1 MREANAIDR
10 GPVVFEATDF
20 PSRFD
25 LADVDAVISR
35 PPAGYQFAVGMELE
49 GRGLGPGG
57 DCVCPNCGEKASHE
71 RGTPCFE
78 VKCPKCGTPMT
89 RS

>member
-1 MREANAIDR
+1 MPPQREQGAKGGGR
-10 GPVVFEATDF
+10 GQE
-20 PSRFD
+20 SSGRG
-25 LADVDAVISR
+25 R
-35 PPAGYQFAVGMELE
+35 GAGG

-57 DCVCPNCGEKASHE
+57 DCVCPNCGEKTPHE

-89 RS
+89 RG